1 MPALSPTNLA
11 SIEDDGASSDVPDDS
26 VLVEDGVDLA
36 LTRPFIFLG
45 LTILGLLGILFLLVY
60 CSYRIIRAH
69 RIKRGGTVPTLI
81 HCPFRIAAFRSRT
94 RKNASTAPKAGLG
107 RPMESSSPS
116 VESSVATS
124 KTGVTDTEKSVVELR
139 HPVHRN
145 LDHGASGKNSC
156 LNPTVRLVVKV
167 DRVRDLPHSI
177 AVAC

>member
-1 MPALSPTNLA
+1 MPPFSPTNLA

-69 RIKRGGTVPTLI
+69 RIKRGGSIPTLM
-81 HCPFRIAAFRSRT
+81 HCPFRIAAFRSR
-94 RKNASTAPKAGLG
+94 APRARNG

-116 VESSVATS
+116 IESSIATS
-124 KTGVTDTEKSVVELR
+124 NPGVTDTEKSMVELY
-139 HPVHRN
+139 HQVHRN

-156 LNPTVRLVVKV
+156 LHPTVRLVVKV
-167 DRVRDLPHSI
+167 GRVRDLPHSI